1 MKRKGEGKA
10 RKILKDIS
18 AMIQGMDIDP
28 YNSIGLVTESSE
40 FPSLDLK
47 QIDAASFYHKILLL
61 A

>member
-1 MKRKGEGKA
+1 
-10 RKILKDIS
+10 
-18 AMIQGMDIDP
+18 MIQGMDIDP